1 METLLTYRDS
11 LRKLSPPWLQ
21 NGRAERI
28 LYALGVHV
36 DAFGDALVAG
46 VKQRFPGHYSFES
59 LPLLGRERRIRRG
72 LAETNETY
80 APRLTRWRL
89 DHRRRGGPY
98 ALLAQLYAYYA
109 PNNFPI
115 TLVYQ
120 SGRRYSMDVHGRV
133 VRDDI
138 VWSPDASTAQWARWW
153 LFFETDTFGSAPTA
167 DQIVSIKSVPRE
179 WNAAHCL
186 GYIVLRLP
194 GTEIIDQ
201 PGGGSIDQVGM
212 INTPGLT
219 AAIAIDD

>member
-11 LRKLSPPWLQ
+11 LRKLCPPWLQ
-21 NGRAERI
+21 NGLAERI
-28 LYALGVHV
+28 LYGLGVQV
-36 DAFGDALVAG
+36 DAFGDALAAG

-72 LAETNETY
+72 PAETNDTY
-80 APRLTRWRL
+80 AMRLTRWRL

-120 SGRRYSMDVHGRV
+120 SGRRYRMDVNGAV
-133 VRDDI
+133 ARDDI
-138 VWSPDASTAQWARWW
+138 VWSPDALVTAWARWW
-153 LFFETDTFGSAPTA
+153 LFFETDMFGSAPSANQIA
-167 DQIVSIKSVPRE
+167 DIKSVPRE

-186 GYIVLRLP
+186 GYVVLRLP

-201 PGGGSIDQVGM
+201 PGGGAIDQAGM

-219 AAIAIDD
+219 TAIAVDN